1 MTPRIAA
8 APCSYGVF
16 EITVDSSGL
25 PDGADLADA
34 IASAGYAGTELGPP
48 GYFGEGIEVAEL
60 LGSRRLEL
68 VGSFLPLRFSRAE
81 HFGDDLG
88 DLQAALSLLDAASDG
103 RERPVILLSDAFCEP
118 DRMRYAGAIEAHP
131 ETWLDEGRRQLLFDN
146 VHRAAEVC
154 RDREFVA
161 SFHPHVGT
169 YVETPRELDAL
180 LEAMDVSLLGLCFDT
195 GHSAFGGGDPLALL
209 RASREIVNHVH
220 FKDVD
225 FELLARMHAEG
236 KGLEDA
242 WAEGVFCEL
251 GTGGAHVEECL
262 DELLS
267 GGYDRWIVVEQD
279 RVLAP
284 GEPLSVALEAAVR
297 NRAWLRARGV

>member
-1 MTPRIAA
+1 VTARIAA

-16 EITVDSSGL
+16 EITVESSGL
-25 PDGADLADA
+25 PDGAELADA
-34 IASAGYAGTELGPP
+34 IAAAGYAGTELGPP
-48 GYFGEGIEVAEL
+48 GYFGEGPEVAQL
-60 LGSRRLEL
+60 LGDRGLEL

-81 HFGDDLG
+81 VFADDM
-88 DLQAALSLLDAASDG
+88 AALEASLGLLDSASDG
-103 RERPVILLSDAFCEP
+103 RERPVVLLSDAFCET

-131 ETWLDEGRRQLLFDN
+131 ETWLDEGRQRLLLEN
-146 VHRAAEVC
+146 VHRAAELC
-154 RDREFVA
+154 RDSGFVA

-169 YVETPRELDAL
+169 YVETPREVGLL
-180 LEAMDVSLLGLCFDT
+180 LEAMDTSMLGLCFDT
-195 GHSAFGGGDPLALL
+195 GHSAFGGGNPLELL
-209 RASREIVNHVH
+209 RATRELVNHVH

-225 FELLARMHAEG
+225 FALLARMHAEG

-262 DELLS
+262 DELVG
-267 GGYDRWIVVEQD
+267 GGYDGWIVVEQD

-284 GEPLSVALEAAVR
+284 GQPFTVALDAAER
-297 NRAWLRARGV
+297 NRAWLRERGL